1 MLPVG
6 MKAAVPALAAVG
18 ICCLWR
24 KRREHGYVNAS
35 GRSLAVWFLS
45 LFFFALAGAGRL
57 WADMR
62 LAQRC
67 AAQLAELSGVM
78 LRAEGTLAD
87 VGAGKEGSYAAVL
100 TLSDVVLYAQGEAQA
115 FEGELLVYLDEEPER
130 EAALTAEP
138 SDISGF
144 HAGRTPV
151 MSRPDFRAGRA
162 LVMSCPD
169 WAEGRLSDRLR
180 VSMRVSVWGEPESM
194 GRATNPGQF
203 DFGKYYHALGIEGR
217 MFGEMLQAAGE
228 EYSPYLDGIFRLKQW
243 ARRSF
248 VRLCGTD
255 SEDAGILTAVVL
267 GDKTALASDV
277 RELYQRNGIA
287 HLLAVSGL
295 HISLIGMG
303 LYRLLRRR
311 LGLGYEPAGVLAA
324 VVTVTYGI
332 LTGGSASVVRA
343 VVMVCLQILAD
354 KLGRTYDLLSA
365 MALAAIMILAESP
378 SLLFQAGF
386 QLSFGAILAIGAVY
400 PILAAW
406 VDGGWKG
413 EMVLLAIV
421 IQIVT
426 LPVTVYHF
434 YEYPVYGTILNLLV
448 IPLMGYVLVSGLA
461 GLALGALW
469 LPAGRFA
476 IGTGHY
482 ILKLYAWLCRRFEEL
497 PGAVQIVGRP
507 QLWQRVLYAAVWCAV
522 LLWAARGCEKEK
534 EMGRAGERGTK
545 TKGKVEYAEERE
557 TKDKKRGRRSGLRLA
572 ALLVCACVGYLFL
585 QALPVSGLR
594 TTFLDMGQGD
604 GICLESRKT
613 VILVDGGSTSNKML
627 GEQVLEPYLK
637 SRGIS
642 RVDYAVVSHGDED
655 HISGLRYLLE
665 TDCGITIGTLV
676 LPWLA
681 QDDGKYGEL
690 IQLAEA
696 AGTAVVRMKAGDRI
710 CGRGTDGRSLQLA
723 CLYAGDPAYREDTN
737 DHSLLIE
744 AVFGKARFLLTGDIS
759 SEGERRWLRA
769 ASASQPEDVAASDRT
784 APVLSGPL
792 RLTDR
797 TAPVLSDPLHLT
809 DRTALALSGPV
820 CLLKAAH
827 HGSSYSSSSEF
838 LEYVDPDWVV
848 ISCGAN
854 NRYGHPGADTLE
866 RISACGAQAFLTMKS
881 GALTVTTD
889 GETMRLRAFLP
900 GM

>member
-87 VGAGKEGSYAAVL
+87 VGAGKDGSYAAVL

-130 EAALTAEP
+130 EAALTAE
-138 SDISGF
+138 
-144 HAGRTPV
+144 AGL
-151 MSRPDFRAGRA
+151 PDG
-162 LVMSCPD
+162 
-169 WAEGRLSDRLR
+169 LR
-180 VSMRVSVWGEPESM
+180 VSMRVSVWGKPESM

-217 MFGEMLQAAGE
+217 MFGKMLLAAGD

-255 SEDAGILTAVVL
+255 SEDAGVLTAVVL

-311 LGLGYEPAGVLAA
+311 LGLGYETAGVLAA
-324 VVTVTYGI
+324 AVTVTYGI
-332 LTGGSASVVRA
+332 LTGGSASVVRS

-400 PILAAW
+400 PLLAAW

-413 EMVLLAIV
+413 ETVLLAIV

-476 IGTGHY
+476 VGTGHY
-482 ILKLYAWLCRRFEEL
+482 ILKLYAWLCRRFEKL

-507 QLWQRVLYAAVWCAV
+507 RLWQLVLYAALWCAV
-522 LLWAARGCEKEK
+522 LLWAARACEKEMK
-534 EMGRAGERGTK
+534 RVGEREAVKKEEMERETEKKGK
-545 TKGKVEYAEERE
+545 GEYAEKWGTKGKRRA
-557 TKDKKRGRRSGLRLA
+557 RRSGLCLA
-572 ALLVCACVGYLFL
+572 ALLVCVCAGYLLL

-594 TTFLDMGQGD
+594 TTFLDVGQGD

-613 VILVDGGSTSNKML
+613 VILVDGGSTSDKML

-637 SRGIS
+637 SRGVRRI
-642 RVDYAVVSHGDED
+642 DYAVVSHGDED

-665 TDCGITIGTLV
+665 TDCGITIGTMV
-676 LPWLA
+676 LPRLA
-681 QDDGKYGEL
+681 EDDGKYGEL
-690 IQLAEA
+690 IRLAEA

-710 CGRGTDGRSLQLA
+710 CGRGTDGRSLQMT

-744 AVFGKARFLLTGDIS
+744 AVYGKARFLLTGDIS
-759 SEGERRWLRA
+759 AEGEMRWLRA
-769 ASASQPEDVAASDRT
+769 VSASQPADIAAS
-784 APVLSGPL
+784 G
-792 RLTDR
+792 
-797 TAPVLSDPLHLT
+797 
-809 DRTALALSGPV
+809 RTALSPSGPV
-820 CLLKAAH
+820 RLLKAAH
-827 HGSSYSSSSEF
+827 HGSSYSSSGEF
-838 LEYVDPDWVV
+838 LEYVAPDCVV

-866 RISACGAQAFLTMKS
+866 RISACGAQAFLTMES
-881 GALTVTTD
+881 GTLTVTTD
-889 GETMRLRAFLP
+889 GENMRLQAFLP